1 MAKRSFARKSALTF
15 IVMRNAE
22 KEKLALSN
30 FEDLE
35 RKRKM
40 LPQIL
45 LSTVAR
51 MYTNTRSKT
60 TSSQNAKSK
69 TVYTGLSLHITFALA
84 NEFKS

>member
-1 MAKRSFARKSALTF
+1 VAKRLFARKSALTF
-15 IVMRNAE
+15 IVMLYIE

-45 LSTVAR
+45 LSTIVC
-51 MYTNTRSKT
+51 MHTNARSKT

-69 TVYTGLSLHITFALA
+69 TVYAGLSLHITFALA